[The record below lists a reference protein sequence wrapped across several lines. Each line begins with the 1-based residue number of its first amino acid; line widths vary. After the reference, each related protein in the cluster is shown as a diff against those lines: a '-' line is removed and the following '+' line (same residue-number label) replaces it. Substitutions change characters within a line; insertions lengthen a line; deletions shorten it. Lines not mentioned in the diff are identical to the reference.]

1 MTSLSEVYAGGV
13 GAVASRRRQL
23 LGTGLFVVGAAMV
36 VGAIPIATTGL
47 RVEVGLGVYEAREL
61 AGVLAGLGL
70 PGVFVGIFTVLPA
83 GRVTRAA
90 AAIGASI
97 AVLGVTMFSVAYP
110 NGWLANDPT
119 LAVATTV
126 LYATGTL
133 VTFWCLFVGVATFQT
148 RNKPGGTARI
158 EITDEG
164 TVRVVTQDQDGIPG
178 FGSVGMFGT
187 GPDGDVETQTNQS
200 SESGTPGT
208 DDDIIVTDVS
218 EESSVSGGRQ
228 ASIRGTDPTPAGDGA
243 GDVRMGE
250 ASNSEPDPAAASAD
264 VRDAVEQ
271 RGRPDEYCGNCSHF
285 RYVRADGT
293 MAPYCG
299 LHDELM
305 EDMNACKQWEPN
317 S

>member
-1 MTSLSEVYAGGV
+1 MTSMSEVYTGGV

-47 RVEVGLGVYEAREL
+47 RTEVGLGVYEAREL

-70 PGVFVGIFTVLPA
+70 PGVFVGIFVVLPG

-90 AAIGASI
+90 AAIGASV
-97 AVLGVTMFSVAYP
+97 AVLGVAVFSVAYP
-110 NGWLANDPT
+110 NGWLSSDPT
-119 LAVATTV
+119 LAVATTL

-133 VTFWCLFVGVATFQT
+133 VTFWCLFVGVATFRT
-148 RNKPGGTARI
+148 RNRPGGTARI

-164 TVRVVTQDQDGIPG
+164 TVRVVTQDSGGIPG
-178 FGSVGMFGT
+178 FGSVGLFGT
-187 GPDGDVETQTNQS
+187 GPDGDVETQTNHGS
-200 SESGTPGT
+200 PAGRPDEDT
-208 DDDIIVTDVS
+208 IVTDVS
-218 EESSVSGGRQ
+218 
-228 ASIRGTDPTPAGDGA
+228 DPIPTGDGA
-243 GDVRMGE
+243 GGVRMDE
-250 ASNSEPDPAAASAD
+250 SSNSEHEPATASTD
-264 VRDAVEQ
+264 LRDAVEQ

-293 MAPYCG
+293 MVPYCG

-305 EDMNACKQWEPN
+305 EDMNACEQWEQN

>member
-1 MTSLSEVYAGGV
+1 MTSMSEVYTGGV

-47 RVEVGLGVYEAREL
+47 RTEVGLGVYEAREL

-70 PGVFVGIFTVLPA
+70 PGVFVGIFAVLPA

-90 AAIGASI
+90 AAIGASV
-97 AVLGVTMFSVAYP
+97 AVLGVAVFSVAYP

-119 LAVATTV
+119 LAVATTL

-133 VTFWCLFVGVATFQT
+133 VTFWCLFVGLATFRT
-148 RNKPGGTARI
+148 RNEPGGTARI

-164 TVRVVTQDQDGIPG
+164 TVRVVTQDSGGIPG
-178 FGSVGMFGT
+178 FGSVGLFGT
-187 GPDGDVETQTNQS
+187 GPDGDVETQTNQGS
-200 SESGTPGT
+200 PGGRPDEDT
-208 DDDIIVTDVS
+208 IVTDVS
-218 EESSVSGGRQ
+218 
-228 ASIRGTDPTPAGDGA
+228 DPTPAGDGA
-243 GDVRMGE
+243 GGVRAE
-250 ASNSEPDPAAASAD
+250 ESSEPDPATASAD
-264 VRDAVEQ
+264 LRDAVEQ

-299 LHDELM
+299 LHGELM
-305 EDMNACKQWEPN
+305 EDMNACEQWEQN